1 LILLVAIL
9 LGVPAGLLLARWQKR
24 SWAFPPLHVAWLVI
38 LAFLPQFFAFY
49 LPATRSRIPDSW
61 VSAGL
66 LSSQVLLLVFC
77 WLNRRLSG
85 IWLLALGLTLNL
97 LVIAANGG
105 FMPISPQTASRLVP
119 QEVVQTVPLGSR
131 FGLGKD
137 ILLMPADTR
146 LVWLSDRFL
155 PPEGFPY
162 QVAFSLGDVVIA
174 AGAFWL
180 TAAQGKSLQTSF
192 EKNIKEAE

>member
-1 LILLVAIL
+1 M
-9 LGVPAGLLLARWQKR
+9 
-24 SWAFPPLHVAWLVI
+24 
-38 LAFLPQFFAFY
+38 Y
-49 LPATRSRIPDSW
+49 IPNSW

-119 QEVVQTVPLGSR
+119 QEFVQTVPLGSR
-131 FGLGKD
+131 FGHGKD
-137 ILLMPADTR
+137 VLLLPADTH

-155 PPEGFPY
+155 LPEVFPY

-174 AGAFWL
+174 TGAFWL
-180 TAAQGKSLQTSF
+180 TVLQGKPFRTLV
-192 EKNIKEAE
+192 EKHLEDAE